1 MGTALIESSP
11 RSPAVRT
18 PAVAGIASVAAALPP
33 DRVLNQEIAERIGVS
48 PEWIVERTGI
58 RERRLAADG
67 ASLTALA
74 AEAGRRALAAAGAD
88 PASVEMVLVAT
99 LTPDQLLPNTAPLVA
114 GELGIDGAAA
124 CDVGAAC
131 TGFMTALSL
140 AAAQVE
146 SGRVRS
152 ALVIGADLLSRVT
165 DRTDRKTAA
174 LFADGAGA
182 VLITADGPGRIGRTI
197 VRSDPSASGAI
208 VAGCDERLIRMQ
220 GHDVYRAAVGC
231 LSEITL
237 ELLAADGLGIE
248 DVDLFVYHQA
258 NARITR
264 AVGERLGLPSERV
277 VDCIAEQGNTGAATL
292 PLALSHAA
300 ATGMLRPGD
309 RVLLAATGAGF
320 IYGAGLVEWNGGA
333 DTTEHGGVR

>member
-1 MGTALIESSP
+1 MATALIDP
-11 RSPAVRT
+11 RHRAPARRE
-18 PAVAGIASVAAALPP
+18 AGVAGIASVAAALPP
-33 DRVLNQEIAERIGVS
+33 HRVHNEEIAARIGVS
-48 PEWIVERTGI
+48 PEWIAGRTGI
-58 RERRLAADG
+58 RERRRAAEG

-74 AEAGRRALAAAGAD
+74 AEAGRRALDAAGVDGAD
-88 PASVEMVLVAT
+88 VELVLVAT
-99 LTPDQLLPNTAPLVA
+99 FTQDELLPNAAPLVA
-114 GELGIDGAAA
+114 GELGADGAAA

-140 AAAQVE
+140 GAAQVE
-146 SGRVRS
+146 SGRVRN

-165 DRTDRKTAA
+165 DHDDRKTAA

-182 VLITADGPGRIGRTI
+182 ALISADGPGRIGRTI
-197 VRSDPSASGAI
+197 VRSDASAAQAI
-208 VAGCDERLIRMQ
+208 VACRDERLIRMQ

-231 LSEITL
+231 LSDITL
-237 ELLAADGLGIE
+237 ELLAAEGLTTDDI
-248 DVDLFVYHQA
+248 DLFVYHQA

-264 AVGERLGLPSERV
+264 AVGERLDLPAGRV

-300 ATGMLRPGD
+300 ASGMLRAGD

-320 IYGAGLVEWNGGA
+320 IYGAGLVEWDGSHHIH
-333 DTTEHGGVR
+333 HGGQQ

>member
-1 MGTALIESSP
+1 MGTALIETSP
-11 RSPAVRT
+11 RAPAVKM
-18 PAVAGIASVAAALPP
+18 PGVAGIASVAAVLPP
-33 DRVLNQEIAERIGVS
+33 DRVRNDEIAERIGVS

-58 RERRLAADG
+58 RERRKAAEG
-67 ASLTALA
+67 ASLTELA

-88 PASVEMVLVAT
+88 PASVELVLVAT
-99 LTPDQLLPNTAPLVA
+99 LTPDSLLPNAAPLVA
-114 GELGIDGAAA
+114 GALGIRGAAA

-146 SGRVRS
+146 TGRVRN

-165 DRTDRKTAA
+165 DRDDRKTAA

-182 VLITADGPGRIGRTI
+182 VFITAHGPGRIGRTI
-197 VRSDPSASGAI
+197 VRSEPESAQAI
-208 VAGCDERLIRMQ
+208 VACREERLIRMQ
-220 GHDVYRAAVGC
+220 GHEVYRAAVGY
-231 LSEITL
+231 LSDVTL
-237 ELLAADGLGIE
+237 ELLDAEGLTID

-264 AVGERLGLPSERV
+264 AVGERLGLPADRV
-277 VDCIAEQGNTGAATL
+277 VDCISEQGNTGAATL
-292 PLALSHAA
+292 PLALGHAA
-300 ATGMLRPGD
+300 ANGMLRPGD

-320 IYGAGLVEWNGGA
+320 IYGAGLVEWNA
-333 DTTEHGGVR
+333 NHGGVR